1 MCDVECGGG
10 ATGEDKRGT
19 SAMLGCGELRVASLT
34 LGEDLKEWRAENNTE
49 TYI

>member
-10 ATGEDKRGT
+10 ATGEDKRET
-19 SAMLGCGELRVASLT
+19 TMLGCGELRDASLT

>member
-19 SAMLGCGELRVASLT
+19 AMLGCGELRDASLT
-34 LGEDLKEWRAENNTE
+34 LGGDLKEWRAENNIE